1 MSVLPSSQRIE
12 ACREF
17 WANIAREHNWY
28 KEPFYVQVWYDA
40 DGEITDNVSHRNLDT
55 NFNVLGGIPSFE
67 NAQLFF
73 ANILGIIAGLG
84 GSAHCQTTLV
94 LWHGGFHWP
103 GRIYGDHGVLRNNA
117 RC

>member
-1 MSVLPSSQRIE
+1 VAGTSQYHIIRASALYDVVATIGF
-12 ACREF
+12 AP
-17 WANIAREHNWY
+17 
-28 KEPFYVQVWYDA
+28 PFA
-40 DGEITDNVSHRNLDT
+40 AATLLMLRNLDT